1 MPKKVLTKDLETIM
15 KKYWRQRILAFLADA
30 EAAVATEYALLIGL
44 IAMAI
49 FGAVGVFGSTIY
61 NSLYKV
67 SINLLP
73 FGS

>member
-1 MPKKVLTKDLETIM
+1 MPKKVVTKDLETIM
-15 KKYWRQRILAFLADA
+15 KKYWRQRILAFLADS

-49 FGAVGVFGSTIY
+49 FASVGVFGSTVY

-73 FGS
+73 FGG

>member
-1 MPKKVLTKDLETIM
+1 MVDN
-15 KKYWRQRILAFLADA
+15 WGQRILAFLADA
-30 EAAVATEYALLIGL
+30 EAAVATEYALLITL

-49 FGAVGVFGSTIY
+49 FVAVGAFGSTVY
-61 NSLYKV
+61 NSLYKA